1 MVENKINPGS
11 PLLSLQKQQLLLR
24 MEYECEKEEFKRQTE
39 TMGITRKIKRGLC
52 WYPLLVGRSYYNSL
66 NQLVVEVIRTE
77 DKDIEHAFEFGRPVC
92 FFQQKYDGKIHYM
105 NLQE

>member
-1 MVENKINPGS
+1 
-11 PLLSLQKQQLLLR
+11 

-92 FFQQKYDGKIHYM
+92 FFQQEYD
-105 NLQE
+105 

>member
-1 MVENKINPGS
+1 
-11 PLLSLQKQQLLLR
+11 

-66 NQLVVEVIRTE
+66 NQLVVEVIRTSMLLSSDVLFVSSNRNMME
-77 DKDIEHAFEFGRPVC
+77 KSI
-92 FFQQKYDGKIHYM
+92 I
-105 NLQE
+105 

>member
-92 FFQQKYDGKIHYM
+92 FFQRKYDGKIHYM

>member
-1 MVENKINPGS
+1 
-11 PLLSLQKQQLLLR
+11 

-77 DKDIEHAFEFGRPVC
+77 VG
-92 FFQQKYDGKIHYM
+92 
-105 NLQE
+105 